1 MSYRPWSC
9 AVINVLSSSVVDH
22 GLLLWISLSI
32 FYLQKVA
39 NGAISLTFAVAPLN
53 AHSERK
59 AATRLSRSQETRV

>member
-1 MSYRPWSC
+1 MSYRPCSC

-39 NGAISLTFAVAPLN
+39 NGTISLTFAVAPLN

-59 AATRLSRSQETRV
+59 AATRLSRSRETRV